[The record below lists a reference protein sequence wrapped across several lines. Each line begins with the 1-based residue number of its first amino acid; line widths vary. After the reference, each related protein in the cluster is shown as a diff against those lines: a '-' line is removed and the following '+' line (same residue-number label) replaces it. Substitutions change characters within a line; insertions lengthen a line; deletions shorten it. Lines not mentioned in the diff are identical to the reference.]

1 MPEDKQPKSETSNKG
16 TSAKS
21 DTTARVVKTIPEGY
35 KKEVR
40 DGKTVYVLKKE
51 VPGGGIERSTSDTT
65 GKKTIK
71 PPVITKKTPSATT
84 TTSTPP
90 VKPKPKPKDKTTPP
104 TETIIPKEE
113 PEKKYVEDIL
123 TLEETTPPVKAP
135 VNREV
140 KGEANIY
147 RRINN
152 AASDANQTTYDYADE
167 TGNITNKAIRRS
179 FVGDKEV
186 DPNFP
191 FYDEKGNPNPTFIK
205 GSNLNQGA
213 NVGTLTNYIMPGDA
227 SANTNVE
234 GFKGNLGSAGF
245 GITKNATGGLGVTN
259 YANTP
264 NTFVPPTY
272 DAKGN
277 KIGGGIMYDKAE
289 ADKANAIPGS
299 AGKFNLQ
306 GDITPESIVP
316 TVPVPPIEKKAKG
329 GVVGYATG
337 GAVAYNSNGQGI
349 DRFGN
354 VISKKEYGVE
364 QAGAAAL
371 TGLTGIAAD
380 YKKSQTP
387 TTPQGVKPTT
397 PQNPSAPTTGAA
409 GATGATGAVKTGGL
423 SAGQASSIAGVGSL
437 AAGIGAS
444 AIDSKNKDDRGRY
457 TSTEAAVGSSAL
469 KGAGMGAQ
477 LGMAAGP
484 QGALIGAGIGA
495 VAGAGYGLYK
505 GDKDK
510 KAISASNTK
519 MASEL
524 SKANVKTEQ
533 QLAMAN
539 RDAGIEGGR
548 KANLITK
555 DQAMYDE
562 NDNLINPIQYAAKGG
577 TIVGKGGP
585 KSDSIFTN
593 SKNGIKPGSFIVPAE
608 NNSKAKAIRA
618 AVLGD
623 NPNEMAN
630 FKKGGETNSDIAV
643 SNGEHLF
650 TPSERKR
657 IVSYLGQEILEELAP
672 NAENG
677 NDKASGGM
685 IKRADGS
692 YSKRGLWD
700 NIRANAG
707 SGKEP
712 TKEMLKQ
719 EAKIKNEY
727 NAGGYVVESSDD
739 RKGKTH
745 KVTGP
750 DGTVKYF
757 GDSNLGQHPKDE
769 ARKDAFYAR
778 HETNLKNNP
787 FFRAYARKTWAE
799 GGVIGEEDVD
809 FKAQGG
815 LLGIL
820 TDREN
825 MREYKKGGLTS
836 NKAKMMLHDG
846 TINGKPITD
855 AQRKYFGWVAGGSKE
870 AKAEGG
876 DIFGGNKDGGKIMAP
891 KMMYANGGKVG
902 KRKHSTGNAYYD
914 KELDIV
920 SSKEYNSISDIESEI
935 DKLNELSNKYKS
947 QYGTYSSEI
956 GDRIRELNG
965 IKPTVGKQQAEG
977 KRTSGINET
986 INSTKKELKSLGAT
1000 DTQLKQYEDSF
1011 KGKSNQLREYALDDA
1026 KKKVLKEITSKG
1038 AIDSGAKARNEMTEA
1053 GKFYRAKGVDA
1064 LANIERA
1071 KRNPEK
1077 YTTDQIEAFK
1087 DDLDLA
1093 RRKQEDVASAAQEGG
1108 MKLVRERDLYNETK
1122 KRPSTNNAPTE
1133 SKVAAPKAAM
1143 VNDSTP
1149 YSDKG
1154 LGDLLPKTD
1163 STVTPPVTTAPPA
1176 DPATTGATTTR
1187 GEVKG
1192 GGVKNTSG
1200 ASAKS
1205 PKGVTVPKS
1214 IKFVPKMAQPGEGDD
1229 VVVPGDNLSPNE
1241 RAAVTAKEKIDSE
1254 NAKKLSDSAISAG
1267 TSTPPPTTPTPAPQS
1282 KLAQALS
1289 GLNTE
1294 SLIGAGQAA
1303 LGYNML
1309 KGEKRPGYK
1318 FELDPAYQASVERQ
1332 KQDASYGLSAEQ
1344 RAMANQDIANAL
1356 SDTRYSAKNF
1366 AGGNAGTA
1374 FGQETMAINEG
1385 WRNKLG
1391 LITKDQELKMAKQQ
1405 ISDQSI
1411 KERAG
1416 IMTGAKRQAYEDA
1429 MGNFQQKQAA
1439 GSELVGAGI
1448 RNVIG
1453 STRLNKELEAMKAAK
1468 AKEDA
1473 YLGTVPK

>member
-51 VPGGGIERSTSDTT
+51 VPGGNGERPSTDTT
-65 GKKTIK
+65 GNKTVNPPRVIKKASTSTSSK
-71 PPVITKKTPSATT
+71 ATT
-84 TTSTPP
+84 PN
-90 VKPKPKPKDKTTPP
+90 KPKAPVTTTTPP
-104 TETIIPKEE
+104 TKKSTPKPE
-113 PEKKYVEDIL
+113 PAKTYTEDIL
-123 TLEETTPPVKAP
+123 TLEEPVTPVKAP
-135 VNREV
+135 VAREL

-152 AASDANQTTYDYADE
+152 AESDVNQTTYDYPDE
-167 TGNITNKAIRRS
+167 FGNYTNKAIKRT

-186 DPNFP
+186 DKNTPMF
-191 FYDEKGNPNPTFIK
+191 DEKGNFKPSFIQ

-213 NVGTLTNYIMPGDA
+213 NVGGLTNYIMPGDA

-245 GITKNATGGLGVTN
+245 GVTKNATGGLGVTN
-259 YANTP
+259 YTNTP
-264 NTFVPPTY
+264 STFVPPTY

-277 KIGGGIMYDKAE
+277 KIGGGIITNNVE
-289 ADKANAIPGS
+289 AAKVNAIPGS
-299 AGKFNLQ
+299 AGTFNLQ
-306 GDITPESIVP
+306 GDVTPEAITP

-329 GVVGYATG
+329 GVVGYVDG
-337 GAVAYNSNGQGI
+337 GIVAYNANGQGI
-349 DRFGN
+349 DRYGK
-354 VISKKEYGVE
+354 VVPKQEYGVE
-364 QAGAAAL
+364 QAGSAVLGAL
-371 TGLTGIAAD
+371 PGIASGLTSKTPG
-380 YKKSQTP
+380 QTP
-387 TTPQGVKPTT
+387 TTGATPTT

-409 GATGATGAVKTGGL
+409 GAAGAAK
-423 SAGQASSIAGVGSL
+423 SAGMSAGTAGAIAGVGSL

-444 AIDSKNKDDRGRY
+444 AIDSKNKDARGRY

-477 LGMAAGP
+477 MGMAAGP

-510 KAISASNTK
+510 KAIDTSNKK

-524 SKANVKTEQ
+524 ATANTKTQ
-533 QLAMAN
+533 QQRAMAD
-539 RDAGIEGGR
+539 RDAGVENR
-548 KANLITK
+548 TSANLITK

-562 NDNLINPIQYAAKGG
+562 NDNLINPVQYAAKGG

-585 KSDSIFTN
+585 KSDSILTN

-608 NNSKAKAIRA
+608 NNSKAKVIRK

-630 FKKGGETNSDIAV
+630 FKKGGETDSDIAV

-650 TPSERKR
+650 TPSERKK

-719 EAKIKNEY
+719 ERKIKSEM
-727 NAGGYVVESSDD
+727 S
-739 RKGKTH
+739 
-745 KVTGP
+745 
-750 DGTVKYF
+750 
-757 GDSNLGQHPKDE
+757 
-769 ARKDAFYAR
+769 
-778 HETNLKNNP
+778 
-787 FFRAYARKTWAE
+787 
-799 GGVIGEEDVD
+799 
-809 FKAQGG
+809 QGG
-815 LLGIL
+815 LLGTL

-825 MREYKKGGLTS
+825 MREYKKGG
-836 NKAKMMLHDG
+836 K
-846 TINGKPITD
+846 
-855 AQRKYFGWVAGGSKE
+855 V
-870 AKAEGG
+870 
-876 DIFGGNKDGGKIMAP
+876 MAP
-891 KMMYANGGKVG
+891 KMMYADGTPPDGVNSEEEKAKIKAEEEAVKAKEDAIEKGKKDYESRYNAAKKIVAAQNDRKG
-902 KRKHSTGNAYYD
+902 KISSYD
-914 KELDIV
+914 KRLKEAEAKLNALEKSYKDYSAEKEIIKGQKQPETV
-920 SSKEYNSISDIESEI
+920 WGMKTEANPEKIREDKKKMLADLESARKEYNS
-935 DKLNELSNKYKS
+935 
-947 QYGTYSSEI
+947 
-956 GDRIRELNG
+956 
-965 IKPTVGKQQAEG
+965 VKQVY
-977 KRTSGINET
+977 
-986 INSTKKELKSLGAT
+986 
-1000 DTQLKQYEDSF
+1000 DF
-1011 KGKSNQLREYALDDA
+1011 
-1026 KKKVLKEITSKG
+1026 V
-1038 AIDSGAKARNEMTEA
+1038 
-1053 GKFYRAKGVDA
+1053 
-1064 LANIERA
+1064 
-1071 KRNPEK
+1071 
-1077 YTTDQIEAFK
+1077 K
-1087 DDLDLA
+1087 DDKNYDA
-1093 RRKQEDVASAAQEGG
+1093 NTGE
-1108 MKLVRERDLYNETK
+1108 MK
-1122 KRPSTNNAPTE
+1122 
-1133 SKVAAPKAAM
+1133 SKTAPKVTAK
-1143 VNDSTP
+1143 VN
-1149 YSDKG
+1149 
-1154 LGDLLPKTD
+1154 
-1163 STVTPPVTTAPPA
+1163 PPVTTAPPTDA
-1176 DPATTGATTTR
+1176 ATTGSTTTR
-1187 GEVKG
+1187 GVVKG
-1192 GGVKNTSG
+1192 SGVK
-1200 ASAKS
+1200 APA
-1205 PKGVTVPKS
+1205 VPKS
-1214 IKFVPKMAQPGEGDD
+1214 VKFVPKMAEPGEGDD

-1241 RAAVTAKEKIDSE
+1241 RAAMTAKEKLDSE
-1254 NAKKLSDSAISAG
+1254 NAKKLSDSAIAAG
-1267 TSTPPPTTPTPAPQS
+1267 TSTPTPTTPPPATQS

-1289 GLNTE
+1289 GVNTE
-1294 SLIGAGQAA
+1294 ALIGAGQSA

-1332 KQDASYGLSAEQ
+1332 KQEAGYGLSAEQ

-1356 SDTRYSAKNF
+1356 SDTRYSARNF

-1391 LITKDQELKMAKQQ
+1391 LISKDQELKMAKQQ

-1429 MGNFQQKQAA
+1429 MGRFQQIQQA

-1468 AKEDA
+1468 AQQDA
-1473 YLGTVPK
+1473 YLGTVGTA

>member
-90 VKPKPKPKDKTTPP
+90 VKPKPKPKDKTIPP

-277 KIGGGIMYDKAE
+277 KIGGGIIYDKTE

-306 GDITPESIVP
+306 GDVTPEAIMP

-329 GVVGYATG
+329 GVVGYVDG
-337 GAVAYNSNGQGI
+337 GVVGYNANGQGI
-349 DRFGN
+349 DRFGR
-354 VISKKEYGVE
+354 VVPKQEYGAE
-364 QAGAAAL
+364 QAGSAAL
-371 TGLTGIAAD
+371 TGLTGIAAN

-387 TTPQGVKPTT
+387 TTPQGVTPTT
-397 PQNPSAPTTGAA
+397 PQNPSAPTTPPGATGAA
-409 GATGATGAVKTGGL
+409 GAAKAAGGL

-457 TSTEAAVGSSAL
+457 TSTEAAVGSTAL

-477 LGMAAGP
+477 IGMAAGP
-484 QGALIGAGIGA
+484 EGALIGAGIGA

-510 KAISASNTK
+510 KSISASNTK

-562 NDNLINPIQYAAKGG
+562 NDNLINPVQYAAKGG

-585 KSDSIFTN
+585 KSDSILTN
-593 SKNGIKPGSFIVPAE
+593 SNSVESGSFVVPAE
-608 NNSKAKAIRA
+608 NNEEAKGIRGLLFGNKNKKAQ
-618 AVLGD
+618 
-623 NPNEMAN
+623 
-630 FKKGGETNSDIAV
+630 FKKGGETDSDIAL

-650 TPSERKR
+650 TPSERKK
-657 IVSYLGQEILEELAP
+657 IVSYLGQEILEQLAP
-672 NAENG
+672 NAEEN
-677 NDKASGGM
+677 KE
-685 IKRADGS
+685 
-692 YSKRGLWD
+692 SK
-700 NIRANAG
+700 
-707 SGKEP
+707 
-712 TKEMLKQ
+712 MV
-719 EAKIKNEY
+719 EA
-727 NAGGYVVESSDD
+727 
-739 RKGKTH
+739 
-745 KVTGP
+745 
-750 DGTVKYF
+750 
-757 GDSNLGQHPKDE
+757 
-769 ARKDAFYAR
+769 
-778 HETNLKNNP
+778 
-787 FFRAYARKTWAE
+787 
-799 GGVIGEEDVD
+799 
-809 FKAQGG
+809 AQGG
-815 LLGIL
+815 LLGTL

-891 KMMYANGGKVG
+891 KMMYAGGGKVG
-902 KRKHSTGNAYYD
+902 KRKNSTGNAYYD
-914 KELDIV
+914 KELDVV

-935 DKLNELSNKYKS
+935 DKLNDLSNKYKS
-947 QYGTYSSEI
+947 QYGKYSSEI

-965 IKPTVGKQQAEG
+965 IKPTVEKQQAEG

-1000 DTQLKQYEDSF
+1000 DDQLKQYEDSF
-1011 KGKSNQLREYALDDA
+1011 KGKSNQLREYALDEA

-1038 AIDSGAKARNEMTEA
+1038 AIESGAKARNEMTEA

-1122 KRPSTNNAPTE
+1122 KRPSTNNTPTE

-1241 RAAVTAKEKIDSE
+1241 RAAVAAKEKIDSE

-1332 KQDASYGLSAEQ
+1332 KQDASYGFTAEQ
-1344 RAMANQDIANAL
+1344 MAMANQDIANAQADSVYL
-1356 SDTRYSAKNF
+1356 AQS
-1366 AGGNAGTA
+1366 GPNAGA
-1374 FGQETMAINEG
+1374 AYNQQTMAINEG
-1385 WRNKLG
+1385 WRSKLG

-1405 ISDQSI
+1405 ISDQSL

-1429 MGNFQQKQAA
+1429 MGKFLQIQQG

-1468 AKEDA
+1468 AKQDA
-1473 YLGTVPK
+1473 YLGTVGTT

>member
-1 MPEDKQPKSETSNKG
+1 MPEDKQSKSETSNKG

-51 VPGGGIERSTSDTT
+51 VPGGGGERSTSDTT

-71 PPVITKKTPSATT
+71 PPVITKKIPAATT
-84 TTSTPP
+84 TISTPP

-123 TLEETTPPVKAP
+123 TLEEPTPPVKAP
-135 VNREV
+135 VSREI

-152 AASDANQTTYDYADE
+152 AASDANQTTYDYADD

-277 KIGGGIMYDKAE
+277 KIGGGIMYDKTE

-306 GDITPESIVP
+306 GDVTPESIMP

-354 VISKKEYGVE
+354 VISKKDYGLE
-364 QAGAAAL
+364 QAGSAAL
-371 TGLTGIAAD
+371 TGLTGIAAN

-387 TTPQGVKPTT
+387 TTPQGATPTT

-409 GATGATGAVKTGGL
+409 GAAGASKSTGM

-444 AIDSKNKDDRGRY
+444 AIDSKNKDARGRY

-477 LGMAAGP
+477 IGMAAGP

-510 KAISASNTK
+510 KAISTSKTK

-524 SKANVKTEQ
+524 STANVKTEQ

-562 NDNLINPIQYAAKGG
+562 NDNLINPVQYAAKGG

-593 SKNGIKPGSFIVPAE
+593 SKDGIKPGSFIVPAE
-608 NNSKAKAIRA
+608 KNHLAKKLREE
-618 AVLGD
+618 VLGD
-623 NPNEMAN
+623 DPNRIAK
-630 FKKGGETNSDIAV
+630 FKKTSEVEGNIAV
-643 SNGEHLF
+643 SSDEQLL
-650 TPSERKR
+650 TPEEKEM
-657 IVSYLGQEILEELAP
+657 IVAAKGPGILKMLAP
-672 NAENG
+672 NAEEN
-677 NDKASGGM
+677 KE
-685 IKRADGS
+685 
-692 YSKRGLWD
+692 SK
-700 NIRANAG
+700 
-707 SGKEP
+707 
-712 TKEMLKQ
+712 MV
-719 EAKIKNEY
+719 EA
-727 NAGGYVVESSDD
+727 
-739 RKGKTH
+739 
-745 KVTGP
+745 
-750 DGTVKYF
+750 
-757 GDSNLGQHPKDE
+757 
-769 ARKDAFYAR
+769 
-778 HETNLKNNP
+778 
-787 FFRAYARKTWAE
+787 
-799 GGVIGEEDVD
+799 
-809 FKAQGG
+809 AQGG
-815 LLGIL
+815 LLGTL

-846 TINGKPITD
+846 TINGKPITEQ
-855 AQRKYFGWVAGGSKE
+855 QRKYFGLIASGGKE
-870 AKAEGG
+870 TKAEGG
-876 DIFGGNKDGGKIMAP
+876 DVFGGNKNGGKIMAP
-891 KMMYANGGKVG
+891 KMMYADGTPPDGVNPDEEIEKI
-902 KRKHSTGNAYYD
+902 KKQTRDKYSAISKNEQEKKALSNAEERKQALKDVRAEKTLN
-914 KELDIV
+914 L
-920 SSKEYNSISDIESEI
+920 SKAAGRLKIAEDEYNSF
-935 DKLNELSNKYKS
+935 LNEAKIGGVLGYTEDNYNAEKIKRLEGIKKAKADQDQSEKEYKQWNS
-947 QYGTYSSEI
+947 TSKVSAPKVSSDSTTYSN
-956 GDRIRELNG
+956 NG
-965 IKPTVGKQQAEG
+965 
-977 KRTSGINET
+977 S
-986 INSTKKELKSLGAT
+986 
-1000 DTQLKQYEDSF
+1000 
-1011 KGKSNQLREYALDDA
+1011 
-1026 KKKVLKEITSKG
+1026 
-1038 AIDSGAKARNEMTEA
+1038 
-1053 GKFYRAKGVDA
+1053 
-1064 LANIERA
+1064 
-1071 KRNPEK
+1071 
-1077 YTTDQIEAFK
+1077 
-1087 DDLDLA
+1087 
-1093 RRKQEDVASAAQEGG
+1093 
-1108 MKLVRERDLYNETK
+1108 
-1122 KRPSTNNAPTE
+1122 
-1133 SKVAAPKAAM
+1133 
-1143 VNDSTP
+1143 
-1149 YSDKG
+1149 
-1154 LGDLLPKTD
+1154 GDLLSKKD
-1163 STVTPPVTTAPPA
+1163 STATPPVTTAPPTDA
-1176 DPATTGATTTR
+1176 STTGSTTTR
-1187 GEVKG
+1187 GVVKG
-1192 GGVKNTSG
+1192 GSSKVKPGKLTAEVMQPKNIALSTLEQEREAGIQKQMIEGEKSVLG
-1200 ASAKS
+1200 TTERVKAQSEAENKARQDADAAAK
-1205 PKGVTVPKS
+1205 
-1214 IKFVPKMAQPGEGDD
+1214 
-1229 VVVPGDNLSPNE
+1229 
-1241 RAAVTAKEKIDSE
+1241 
-1254 NAKKLSDSAISAG
+1254 AKKNA
-1267 TSTPPPTTPTPAPQS
+1267 TQS
-1282 KLAQALS
+1282 KLSQALS
-1289 GLNTE
+1289 GINTE
-1294 SLIGAGQAA
+1294 ALIGAGQSA

-1332 KQDASYGLSAEQ
+1332 KQEAGYGLSAEQ

-1356 SDTRYSAKNF
+1356 SDTRYSARNF

-1391 LITKDQELKMAKQQ
+1391 LISKDQELRMAKQQ
-1405 ISDQSI
+1405 ISDQSL

-1416 IMTGAKRQAYEDA
+1416 IMTGAKREAYLDA
-1429 MGNFQQKQAA
+1429 KGRFDEIQAA

-1473 YLGTVPK
+1473 YLGTVAV